1 MARIVLNKKDI
12 YLGRYSNKEDA
23 MKARFEAEIKY
34 FGEFAPQRHLFE
46 QYGININGSDI
57 EIQSER
63 WNEENSD
70 EN

>member
-1 MARIVLNKKDI
+1 MNNKTK
-12 YLGRYSNKEDA
+12 YLGSFKNKEGA
-23 MKARFEAEIKY
+23 IKARLEAEAKY

-63 WNEENSD
+63 WSEKIPMKIK
-70 EN
+70 